1 MPYSNKHVVYTI
13 LLCVTKLVDSGYFW
27 VSIALGKIVR
37 EVTAIMTVLKT
48 GTTKRRPILTP
59 RAR

>member
-1 MPYSNKHVVYTI
+1 MIPYSNKHVVYTI
-13 LLCVTKLVDSGYFW
+13 LLCVTKLMESGYFW

-48 GTTKRRPILTP
+48 GTTKC
-59 RAR
+59 